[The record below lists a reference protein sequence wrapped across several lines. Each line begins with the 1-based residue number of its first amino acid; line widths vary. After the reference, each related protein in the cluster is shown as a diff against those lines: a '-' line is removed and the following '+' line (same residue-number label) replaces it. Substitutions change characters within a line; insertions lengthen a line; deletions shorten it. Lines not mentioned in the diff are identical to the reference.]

1 MGTSRTITEKQVAEA
16 RASLKNR
23 SEQLVSQGVTKE
35 NFPRDT
41 KWRKIDAQ
49 IRQISKRIIKIGQVE
64 AINAD
69 LKNRQN
75 EAGE

>member
-69 LKNRQN
+69 LKNRQD
-75 EAGE
+75 ETGE

>member
-69 LKNRQN
+69 LKNRQ
-75 EAGE
+75 GETGE